1 MVIIRLSRAGSKKRP
16 FYHIVVIDSRKRR
29 DGKYLDCAGYFN
41 PIAKGQE
48 VSLKLDIP
56 MIEKWVGLGAQ
67 MSDKASY
74 LVKKY
79 CKDNALDFSHSA
91 KPKAK
96 AKKLLSQALIK
107 KQALLQRKQLRNS
120 VFGAKSHLF
129 G

>member
-96 AKKLLSQALIK
+96 AKKVAKPSTDK
-107 KQALLQRKQLRNS
+107 KASSATKKT
-120 VFGAKSHLF
+120 AKK
-129 G
+129 